1 MFSDAAETSTGYRQ
15 PVQARAFGRVAV
27 VVAALLVLLPLGIR
41 LTPPPMAAIDAG
53 QTATF
58 VTVSIPLDRV
68 EERPLPAPANL
79 APPVAPAPPSA
90 ALPSPAAPGETAAP
104 PASVTPPGTS
114 IVTSP
119 PAMAASAASGAAIP
133 APPAPAAPAAAA
145 VPAAASASAAA
156 DWRARL
162 LGHLKHF
169 RRYPR
174 QAEAARQQGIA
185 RVAITLRRSGD
196 VVTAELVRGSGY
208 PLLNMEARAT
218 VRRASPLPPPDDAI
232 PGDPVTVEVPIDFAL
247 RR

>member
-1 MFSDAAETSTGYRQ
+1 
-15 PVQARAFGRVAV
+15 
-27 VVAALLVLLPLGIR
+27 
-41 LTPPPMAAIDAG
+41 
-53 QTATF
+53 
-58 VTVSIPLDRV
+58 
-68 EERPLPAPANL
+68 
-79 APPVAPAPPSA
+79 
-90 ALPSPAAPGETAAP
+90 
-104 PASVTPPGTS
+104 
-114 IVTSP
+114 
-119 PAMAASAASGAAIP
+119 MAASAASGAAIP
-133 APPAPAAPAAAA
+133 APAAPAAA
-145 VPAAASASAAA
+145 PAAASASAAA

-208 PLLNMEARAT
+208 PMLDMEARAT